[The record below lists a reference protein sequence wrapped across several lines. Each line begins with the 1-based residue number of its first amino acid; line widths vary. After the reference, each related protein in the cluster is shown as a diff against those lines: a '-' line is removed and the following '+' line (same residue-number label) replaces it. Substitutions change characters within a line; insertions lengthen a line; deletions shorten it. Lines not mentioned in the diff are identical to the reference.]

1 MEPIWPRVEE
11 LFCSALQQPES
22 ERETW
27 VASQAGFDPEV
38 REEAR
43 SLLAADRRHAELS
56 LQTPAAGQE
65 APAGDRS
72 GDELPEEGRIF
83 GPYRTERLLGSG
95 GMGAVY
101 LARRADGQFDQTV
114 AIKVIDRKST

>member
-43 SLLAADRRHAELS
+43 SRSEGNEHGTYLAARGGFVLLR
-56 LQTPAAGQE
+56 AATTRFRARDLGCF
-65 APAGDRS
+65 ASRIRS
-72 GDELPEEGRIF
+72 G
-83 GPYRTERLLGSG
+83 GSG
-95 GMGAVY
+95 RGAVPFG
-101 LARRADGQFDQTV
+101 RGP
-114 AIKVIDRKST
+114 